1 MGQYHILYNKTKKQF
16 IEPHKVNN
24 GMKLL
29 EQIGW
34 AGSTSTALMLLI
46 SNSNGRGGGDLNHD
60 KPELNDII
68 GSWAGDSI
76 VLQGDYVEEDDPAY
90 ISEEEL
96 AEYIDISK
104 AVNLLLTEVK
114 SKFQF

>member
-1 MGQYHILYNKTKKQF
+1 MGQYHTLYNKTKKEF
-16 IEPHKVNN
+16 IEPHNIDN

-34 AGSTSTALMLLI
+34 AGSTSSVLMLLI

-60 KPELNDII
+60 NPALNSVI

-76 VLQGDYVEEDDPAY
+76 VLQGDYVCENDPAY
-90 ISEEEL
+90 ISEEEI
-96 AEYIDISK
+96 ATYTDIST
-104 AVNLLLTEVK
+104 AVNVLIKELMAK
-114 SKFQF
+114 Y